1 MDGLPPRT
9 LYGTLDFIVAPTVYW
24 TEVDSAA
31 PVCGWYASSQYIK
44 MFTRG
49 IERGTE
55 RDSARGKKG
64 EFFLF
69 FFLFFFTL
77 SPRRRPTLLVH
88 CSPLCVCFPF
98 FFSPFSPFWSIGK
111 EWRYIKRAHTAPL
124 RHKALLQ
131 SYLCPLSLDK
141 GALTLRCHQAFF
153 IRRMAVFD

>member
-55 RDSARGKKG
+55 RDSARGVLS
-64 EFFLF
+64 LF
-69 FFLFFFTL
+69 FPSFFSH
-77 SPRRRPTLLVH
+77 SPHAADRHFSYTVLR
-88 CSPLCVCFPF
+88 CVCVFLF